1 MKSGVF
7 LLRSNYPWYWHECPS
22 HLDPG
27 HSWRSLCRSLISP
40 SSDLWLRDQHCPLWN
55 IIKQLE
61 IKLDLKY
68 KLLHRKYSLYWK
80 VDILPDFQF
89 FSVFVHEDLQWGLYM
104 TIYLNKKY
112 PVQPSLSFRWPATW
126 KLEPGNC
133 CCISVAW
140 WIIYYPSYWIIESPT
155 GAGNKK
161 TISPALMKHWLL
173 VPGDA
178 GRKLSL
184 AESSINIRISQARNE
199 NPTTLHPANCLS
211 WLFSFENV
219 LQNEI

>member
-1 MKSGVF
+1 MTE
-7 LLRSNYPWYWHECPS
+7 RST
-22 HLDPG
+22 L
-27 HSWRSLCRSLISP
+27 SP
-40 SSDLWLRDQHCPLWN
+40 LKYYKAIRN
-55 IIKQLE
+55 
-61 IKLDLKY
+61 KLDLNY

-140 WIIYYPSYWIIESPT
+140 WIIYYPCYWIIESPT

-199 NPTTLHPANCLS
+199 NPTTLHPASVDFYHLKMFYKMKVNDKACLVNTVS
-211 WLFSFENV
+211 NIEHNTISASNF
-219 LQNEI
+219 QN